1 MAFNFYMPDIGEGV
15 VEGEIVSW
23 KVKEGDRVKLD
34 QPLVEVMTDKATVEL
49 PSPLPG
55 TVVKIHY
62 KDGQICPVGQ
72 ILVTI
77 EEEAGTTAG
86 AASTSAAG
94 NGQVGSSHAATP
106 AAKPPSAPAQVA
118 PATHPP
124 RPRSPTATASPP
136 PFPSG
141 PSATTPPPFA
151 PVSAGAQPAL
161 QTGSSATVTA
171 PYPAVTAGTIQV
183 VDATVARAR
192 VLATPA
198 TRRLARQLG
207 VEIGRVPPTGPH
219 GRVTTADVQSY
230 QSNGGAHAEAAPSP
244 QHAPAPVAIPHGGDE
259 ERIPLRG
266 IRRRIAES
274 MARSKRTAAHFTYV
288 EEVDMTELVAV
299 RDRARARAAERGV
312 KLNYLPFIV
321 KACVSG
327 LKKWPQ
333 LNASLDE
340 TTQEIVRKK
349 YYHIGIAAQ
358 GPQGLAV
365 SVVRDADRRSIFD
378 LSREIDR
385 LGEAVRSNTA
395 TRDELTGSTFTVSS
409 LGKLGGVLATPIIN
423 FPEVAIL
430 GVHKIEERPAVRHGQ
445 IVIRHLM
452 NLSISVDH
460 RIADGWDGAM
470 FVQEV
475 KSLLEDPTTMFMEM
489 V

>member
-1 MAFNFYMPDIGEGV
+1 V
-15 VEGEIVSW
+15 
-23 KVKEGDRVKLD
+23 
-34 QPLVEVMTDKATVEL
+34 
-49 PSPLPG
+49 
-55 TVVKIHY
+55 
-62 KDGQICPVGQ
+62 
-72 ILVTI
+72 
-77 EEEAGTTAG
+77 
-86 AASTSAAG
+86 
-94 NGQVGSSHAATP
+94 
-106 AAKPPSAPAQVA
+106 
-118 PATHPP
+118 
-124 RPRSPTATASPP
+124 TAS
-136 PFPSG
+136 
-141 PSATTPPPFA
+141 
-151 PVSAGAQPAL
+151 GA
-161 QTGSSATVTA
+161 
-171 PYPAVTAGTIQV
+171 IQV
-183 VDATVARAR
+183 VDATAARPR

-207 VEIGRVPPTGPH
+207 IEIGRVPPTGPH
-219 GRVTTADVQSY
+219 GRVTSADVQSY
-230 QSNGGAHAEAAPSP
+230 QSNGGAATPEAPAQTPHHAPAQAPSP
-244 QHAPAPVAIPHGGDE
+244 PIAIPRGGDE

-358 GPQGLAV
+358 GPQGLTV

-378 LSREIDR
+378 LSREIER
-385 LGEAVRSNTA
+385 LAEAVRANTA
-395 TRDELTGSTFTVSS
+395 TRDELTGSTFTITS

-460 RIADGWDGAM
+460 RLADGWDGAM